1 MKMNPRVALV
11 IGIVLL
17 AVGAFITF
25 GNAPPKADPVSAA
38 ACRERFKDQGQEML
52 DRCDEAAFATAM
64 TAADANQAAA
74 SISASNNQEVGGNAL
89 GMFLLG
95 IGLVLTLAGGVAW
108 MKQSG
113 DGAGEPRK

>member
-17 AVGAFITF
+17 AVGAFTSF
-25 GNAPPKADPVSAA
+25 NNGPPKADAASAA

-52 DRCDEAAFATAM
+52 VRCKEASFATAM
-64 TAADANQAAA
+64 TATDANQAAA
-74 SISASNNQEVGGNAL
+74 SISASNNREIGGNAI

-95 IGLVLTLAGGVAW
+95 IGLVLALAGGFAW
-108 MKQSG
+108 MKQSREH
-113 DGAGEPRK
+113 AA